1 MEQRWQMCREKLRET
16 KPEPEMWIYMGK
28 YSCIDEVVIS
38 RMRLG
43 HTLLT
48 HGYLMDN
55 DVPDEAPHCQL
66 CNNALL
72 SGKHIMVEWQQLV
85 DARQTWLKMW
95 KHIECLI

>member
-1 MEQRWQMCREKLRET
+1 MEHRWQTCRDKLSET

-28 YSCIDEVVIS
+28 YSCIDEVVVS

-55 DVPDEAPHCQL
+55 DSLMKHLIVNFVLMRSCL
-66 CNNALL
+66 VNTLWWNGNN
-72 SGKHIMVEWQQLV
+72 
-85 DARQTWLKMW
+85 
-95 KHIECLI
+95 